1 MSMAQTTGQLQSL
14 LADRENVVLALSGK
28 WGTGKT
34 HMWKQV
40 QAESTDAAIK
50 VALSVSLFGAASIS
64 DLKMRLVQKALPY
77 VEANGPAR
85 DSINAGLGLFRKAAA
100 FVHPAGS
107 LVSQLAEF
115 AVPALLRKKFIVI
128 DDIERKHAALST
140 DEILGFIDDFTQ
152 NYGCRFLLI
161 LNSDKLGDAQ
171 SWERYREKVI
181 DQELRLSTT
190 SAEAFA
196 IARSL
201 TPTKR
206 GDAVAKAVNACGLTN
221 IRIIR
226 KVIRAVD
233 RILGPDRELPEDVAA
248 RLIPS
253 TVLLCATHYKG
264 IENGPPMDWILS
276 YDFGRGYEM
285 REKRRRNE
293 TLTEEDK
300 QRAAWLLLLERLGIL
315 SVDPFE
321 RIVADYLQSGLLD
334 PTGVNEIVS
343 RYLAESRLA
352 GAQARARAF
361 FHESNWHPEL
371 SDAQLVAM
379 GRDLLPDVPLL
390 DCYSATAL
398 ADFVQDLQGGKEL
411 ADAMIQSWI
420 DRLRAEAAK
429 PEVDPGAFVLDNFF
443 NQHLDPRIA
452 SAFQEA
458 HAVLARPR
466 SLVEVCLHVVNSSG
480 WGPAEEAVYKNS
492 TAAEFEKAILGLA
505 GDELKLFLLKNADM
519 LANRANYE
527 KHFGAG
533 VENFMLACRKI
544 AKERTGTRWPRIIRL
559 VFTESKI
566 EGLLQEPEAPPPDPP
581 ATGSAPAQG

>member
-1 MSMAQTTGQLQSL
+1 MSMAQTKGQLQTL
-14 LADRENVVLALSGK
+14 LADRENIVLALSGK

-34 HMWKQV
+34 HMWRQI
-40 QAESTDAAIK
+40 QADSADPAIK
-50 VALSVSLFGAASIS
+50 AALSVSLFGAASIS

-77 VEANGPAR
+77 LEANGPAR

-152 NYGCRFLLI
+152 NYSCRFLLI
-161 LNSDKLGDAQ
+161 LNSDKLADAQ

-181 DQELRLSTT
+181 DHELRLSTT
-190 SAEAFA
+190 ADEAFA
-196 IARSL
+196 IAESL
-201 TPTKR
+201 SPTNRKE
-206 GDAVAKAVNACGLTN
+206 AVAAAVAACGLTN

-226 KVIRAVD
+226 KVIRAVN
-233 RILGPDRELPEDVAA
+233 RVLGPDRDLPSDVAA

-264 IENGPPMDWILS
+264 LENGPPMDWILS
-276 YDFGRGYEM
+276 YDFGRNFEM

-293 TLTEEDK
+293 EQSEEDK

-315 SVDPFE
+315 AVDDYE
-321 RIVADYLQSGLLD
+321 RIVANYLQSGLMD
-334 PTGVNEIVS
+334 PSGVNEVVG
-343 RYLAESRLA
+343 RYLNESRLA

-361 FHESNWHPEL
+361 FQESNWHPDITDE
-371 SDAQLVAM
+371 QLVDL
-379 GRDLLPDVPLL
+379 GRALLPDIPLL

-398 ADFVQDLQGGKEL
+398 ADFMQDLRGGGPV
-411 ADAMIQSWI
+411 AGAMIDAWVE
-420 DRLRAEAAK
+420 RLRVDSSK
-429 PEVDPGAFVLDNFF
+429 PGVDPGAFVLDNFF
-443 NQHLDPRIA
+443 GQRLDPRIA
-452 SAFQEA
+452 KAFEEA
-458 HAVLARPR
+458 HAVLAKPR
-466 SLVEVCLHVVNSSG
+466 SLVEICLHIVRSSG

-492 TAAEFEKAILGLA
+492 TTEEFERTILGLS
-505 GDELKLFLLKNADM
+505 GDDLKLFLLKNADM

-527 KHFGAG
+527 RHFGTG
-533 VENFMLACRKI
+533 IENFMLACRKI
-544 AKERTGTRWPRIIRL
+544 AKERTGTRWPRILRL
-559 VFTESKI
+559 VFSESKI
-566 EGLLQEPEAPPPDPP
+566 EALLHDPATPPVQPP
-581 ATGSAPAQG
+581 AAGPAPA